1 MAMDINN
8 INLNS
13 VKSVL
18 LRWEKNAFRQHDYS
32 GINTSTLKSCSVF
45 EVLSVLL
52 SSLMNLST
60 LRECIRQSA

>member
-18 LRWEKNAFRQHDYS
+18 LRWEKKNAFRQHVYTD
-32 GINTSTLKSCSVF
+32 INTSTLKS
-45 EVLSVLL
+45 
-52 SSLMNLST
+52 
-60 LRECIRQSA
+60 